1 MNGRNKT
8 FRAAGVLL
16 ALLLVFAGLHFGRAD
31 EAVTAPDGYDEH
43 DYMVAASF
51 LEQRD
56 GDGVSNGK
64 KLNDAYDPNDPETW
78 VYESPFWGLTYNFAG
93 WTEVEPK
100 RLTQLHLEGIPCVGA
115 FSAVDC
121 PELRTVIFNDTLVSS
136 AEFSGCEK
144 LKTIRVSYGMLE
156 DFSAVGC
163 KAVTSIDL
171 RGNRIESISISNY
184 PKLKYLNLNDNR
196 LSGFEAEDCP
206 LLRDLRLA
214 NNLLTELDVSGFEE
228 LRELNINGNSLAEL
242 DVSSNPRL
250 ELVAACDNRF
260 SELDFSGT
268 AMRTQSVKALGPGV
282 VGYEAY
288 FYEDLSETPETHF
301 VHAEALEGYRLAGW
315 FNENGRLISEEADF
329 GGYFVSGYFEV
340 DGELQFVIIPD
351 PLTETG
357 ETRFIARFVPE
368 DAEFL
373 LGDCDGSG
381 GVTAAD
387 ALILFRCASGL
398 AEPGE
403 ELLINCDINANGI
416 LEAMDALMIL
426 RFAMGIS

>member
-16 ALLLVFAGLHFGRAD
+16 ALLLVFTGLHFGRAD

-78 VYESPFWGLTYNFAG
+78 VYGSPFWGSTYSFAG

-121 PELRTVIFNDTLVSS
+121 PELRTVNFNDTLVSS

-144 LKTIRVSYGMLE
+144 LKNVLISESMLE
-156 DFSAVGC
+156 DFSAGACDSLKTV
-163 KAVTSIDL
+163 DL
-171 RGNRIESISISNY
+171 RGNRIESICLSGH
-184 PKLKYLNLNDNR
+184 PLLYLINLNDNR
-196 LSGFEAEDCP
+196 LTGFEAEDCP

-214 NNLLTELDVSGFEE
+214 NNLLTGLDLSEFEE
-228 LRELNINGNSLAEL
+228 LRELNVNGNRLTEL
-242 DVSSNPRL
+242 DVSSNPL
-250 ELVAACDNRF
+250 LHLVAACENRF
-260 SELDFSGT
+260 TELDFSGT
-268 AMRTQSVKALGPGV
+268 AMRMQSVKALGPGV

-288 FYEDLSETPETHF
+288 FYEEVSETPETHF
-301 VHAEALEGYRLAGW
+301 VHAEPLEGYRFAGW

-340 DGELQFVIIPD
+340 DGEIQFVIIPD

-387 ALILFRCASGL
+387 ALILFRCVSGL

-403 ELLINCDINANGI
+403 ELLLNGDINANGI

>member
-16 ALLLVFAGLHFGRAD
+16 ALLLVFTGLHFGRAD

-78 VYESPFWGLTYNFAG
+78 VYESPFLTHNFAG

-121 PELRTVIFNDTLVSS
+121 PELRKVIFNDTLVSS

-163 KAVTSIDL
+163 EAVTSIDL
-171 RGNRIESISISNY
+171 RGNRIESISLSNY
-184 PKLKYLNLNDNR
+184 PKLNYLNLNDNR

-214 NNLLTELDVSGFEE
+214 NNLLTELDVSGFGE
-228 LRELNINGNSLAEL
+228 LRELNVNGNSLAEL
-242 DVSSNPRL
+242 DVSSNPRV

-288 FYEDLSETPETHF
+288 FYEEVSETPETHF
-301 VHAEALEGYRLAGW
+301 VHAEPLEGYRFVGW
-315 FNENGRLISEEADF
+315 FNENGRLISEETDF

-340 DGELQFVIIPD
+340 DGEIQFVIIPD

-381 GVTAAD
+381 DVTAAD
-387 ALILFRCASGL
+387 ALILFRCVSGV

-403 ELLINCDINANGI
+403 ELLLNGDINANGI